1 MYLILKIY
9 EENLVPG
16 KGLDHVDLSAKTLRE
31 EGIKLVTPELNH
43 SLDPPAESRQ
53 YLFLRCAIRE
63 INI

>member
-43 SLDPPAESRQ
+43 SLDPPAESR
-53 YLFLRCAIRE
+53 
-63 INI
+63 